1 MLDYRKNNRY
11 FSPACENMSNPG
23 SPRDPGSQAQIHQ
36 GILPLSKLRGVPS
49 RVRVLL
55 KHRRITNCEQLLR
68 AAGRAD
74 LRRRLAADTGI
85 DPALLLELVQR
96 ADLARIKGIGA
107 VFGMMLENLG
117 IRDIQT
123 LAGEDAA
130 LLHARLKALNTRERL
145 ARRAPTPEEVAAW
158 IEEARHLPTLVT
170 Y

>member
-1 MLDYRKNNRY
+1 
-11 FSPACENMSNPG
+11 MSNLG
-23 SPRDPGSQAQIHQ
+23 SPRDRRSRAEIRQGS
-36 GILPLSKLRGVPS
+36 LPLSKLRGVPG
-49 RVRVLL
+49 RVRVVL

-74 LRRRLAADTGI
+74 LRRRLAADAGI
-85 DPALLLELVQR
+85 DPALLQELVQR

-107 VFGMMLENLG
+107 VFGMMLEDLG
-117 IRDIQT
+117 VRDIQT
-123 LAGEDAA
+123 LAEEDPA

-158 IEEARHLPTLVT
+158 VAEARRLPTLVT